1 MKEEIKM
8 LSCECCGTTENL
20 TVGQGT
26 LFDEYNVICQDCL
39 THAYEQE
46 FTNPVEIALNKL
58 NGLDISEDDIYG
70 FYVEGCKVRMDY
82 FNSKRHL
89 TAVTLVN
96 CCDENEAM
104 DVLCE
109 LC

>member
-1 MKEEIKM
+1 M
-8 LSCECCGTTENL
+8 LSCECCGTTKNL

-39 THAYEQE
+39 TRAYEQE

-70 FYVEGCKVRMDY
+70 FYVEGCEVKMDY

-89 TAVTLVN
+89 VAVTLVN

-104 DVLCE
+104 DVLYE

>member
-1 MKEEIKM
+1 M
-8 LSCECCGTTENL
+8 LLCECCGTTKNL

-39 THAYEQE
+39 TRAYEQE

-70 FYVEGCKVRMDY
+70 FYTEGCEVKMDY
-82 FNSKRHL
+82 FNSKRQL
-89 TAVTLVN
+89 VAVTLVK
-96 CCDENEAM
+96 CCDKIEAR